1 MGQKTDARIFRLGV
15 TRKNWESKYIEKNN
29 EESSLYLYKTLE
41 IQKYLNRFFGLYKI
55 KIHNCK
61 IFYSENVLQIFI
73 SFYLTAKTLYIINRN
88 LTKYSKKSLAYFK
101 RLQTQA
107 KMGKKNK
114 KSLSHKKFFGDKT
127 ISLRKFQEE
136 KKKKNK
142 VNLLS
147 YKFNKNQ
154 TVCLKEFQEIL
165 LENLAKYTKNKIN
178 ICITLQNLNNTKQ
191 LSQNQIRDF
200 KNTFKQLRKFVKNS
214 FFKEAINILSINVL
228 KRKSAKLLA
237 EFISDQFRLNQLKTD
252 QIAISRKDNYFLGFL
267 KQSIKLLAKSEI
279 SGLTGIKIVI
289 KGRFNRAPRA
299 RSVIIQ
305 FGKFSLQS
313 FDSKIDYFQSTAY
326 TVNGTFGVKVWTCE
340 NAIKNLCYYNRKKL
354 SIKKYKKENC
364 QNLTFVLINWN
375 LEALD

>member
-1 MGQKTDARIFRLGV
+1 
-15 TRKNWESKYIEKNN
+15 
-29 EESSLYLYKTLE
+29 LYKTLE

-114 KSLSHKKFFGDKT
+114 KSLSRKKFFGDKT

-136 KKKKNK
+136 RKKKNK

-326 TVNGTFGVKVWTCE
+326 TVNGTFGVKV
-340 NAIKNLCYYNRKKL
+340 
-354 SIKKYKKENC
+354 
-364 QNLTFVLINWN
+364 
-375 LEALD
+375 